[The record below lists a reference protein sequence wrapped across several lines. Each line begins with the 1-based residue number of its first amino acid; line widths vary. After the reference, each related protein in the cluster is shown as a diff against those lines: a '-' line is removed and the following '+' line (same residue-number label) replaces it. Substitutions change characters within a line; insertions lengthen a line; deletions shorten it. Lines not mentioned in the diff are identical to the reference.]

1 MCLHREH
8 KYRVTIKP
16 GTLPPQDVVF
26 YAKGMAEA
34 IAKADG
40 WAATHYPEEWCEFT
54 THRTP
59 YDRKVAKEHGA
70 ILPALPASDYYPV
83 EGGRPADPNPCV
95 DTSCLNR

>member
-1 MCLHREH
+1 MC

-54 THRTP
+54 THRTQQ
-59 YDRKVAKEHGA
+59 A
-70 ILPALPASDYYPV
+70 IVVQVFPEGVGVELAEDTEYLSFEQYYRWGSRYFPK
-83 EGGRPADPNPCV
+83 
-95 DTSCLNR
+95 

>member
-1 MCLHREH
+1 MCQTREH

-16 GTLPPQDVVF
+16 GNLPAQDVVF

-40 WAATHYPEEWCEFT
+40 YAATHWPGEWCGFT

-70 ILPALPASDYYPV
+70 ILPALPASAYI
-83 EGGRPADPNPCV
+83 GPNPGYG
-95 DTSCLNR
+95 SNG

>member
-1 MCLHREH
+1 MCESREH

-16 GTLPPQDVVF
+16 GSLPERDVIF

-40 WAATHYPEEWCEFT
+40 WAATHYPNEWCNFT

-59 YDRKVAKEHGA
+59 YGREVAKEHGA
-70 ILPALPASDYYPV
+70 ILPL
-83 EGGRPADPNPCV
+83 
-95 DTSCLNR
+95 L